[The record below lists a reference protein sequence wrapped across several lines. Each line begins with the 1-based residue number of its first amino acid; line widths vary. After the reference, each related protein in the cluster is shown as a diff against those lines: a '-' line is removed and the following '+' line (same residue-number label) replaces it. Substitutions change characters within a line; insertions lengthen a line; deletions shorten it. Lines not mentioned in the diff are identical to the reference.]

1 MKKIV
6 YLSHEWVMELNK
18 VAQSHK
24 GLNEAMANIKLVVE
38 YRVIDEKIFVWQIN
52 INKGR
57 VEIYVGK
64 NYEPDVWF
72 ETDRPAAVSLFEG
85 RTNPLNE
92 IIDGTMQI
100 GGDPRKLF
108 VASEIL
114 KNLEDVFEEIRAI
127 TITDIE

>member
-1 MKKIV
+1 
-6 YLSHEWVMELNK
+6 MELNK

-24 GLNEAMANIKLVVE
+24 GLNEAIANIKLVVE

-108 VASEIL
+108 TASEML